1 MTMAG
6 GNNKTTK
13 TKGTTMK
20 TKDKAISALIALT
33 QSKWTRP
40 TLITL
45 ALLGALLGLTG
56 CPGHQH

>member
-1 MTMAG
+1 
-6 GNNKTTK
+6 
-13 TKGTTMK
+13 MK
-20 TKDKAISALIALT
+20 TKNKAISALIALT

-56 CPGHQH
+56 CPGNHH